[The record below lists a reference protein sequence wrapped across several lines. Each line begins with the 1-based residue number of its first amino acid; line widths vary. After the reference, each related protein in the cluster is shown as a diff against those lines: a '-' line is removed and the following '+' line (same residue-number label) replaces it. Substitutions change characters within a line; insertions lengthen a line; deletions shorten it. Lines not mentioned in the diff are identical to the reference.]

1 MCKRSRKKF
10 KNRKNNNSKEHSKK
24 IIINHKTM
32 KPMLNTIA
40 TGSAAI
46 IASNV
51 VAFSG
56 IFDNL
61 SEILSILVQI
71 IILIASLIQILKGRK
86 KDK

>member
-1 MCKRSRKKF
+1 
-10 KNRKNNNSKEHSKK
+10 
-24 IIINHKTM
+24 M

-40 TGSAAI
+40 TGTAAI
-46 IASNV
+46 ITSNV

-61 SEILSILVQI
+61 NEILSIIVQI

-86 KDK
+86 KNK